1 MAHDVPTRRTP
12 TKGHDR
18 CPADDEPL
26 TGLGDSLMMPAIVL
40 RPMSPQ
46 TFFPFKGRAPEEG
59 ARFGEKR

>member
-12 TKGHDR
+12 NEGPVPCCR
-18 CPADDEPL
+18 SLMMSEV
-26 TGLGDSLMMPAIVL
+26 GDSLMMPAIVL